1 MVIKQLKELQK
12 IVSELN
18 KYYPQKKFTLD
29 GRLVGDIGE
38 VIAEELYQIK
48 LYEKVIPDYD
58 AITELDN
65 KKVQIKTTL
74 NNSIW
79 YPRDKHPELLLVL
92 EITESG
98 ELIELYNRET
108 SPFIDYI
115 KTRKRN
121 ESYNYYTITK
131 GIISILN
138 NKVKTESRILKRI
151 PDDESK

>member
-1 MVIKQLKELQK
+1 M
-12 IVSELN
+12 
-18 KYYPQKKFTLD
+18 
-29 GRLVGDIGE
+29 
-38 VIAEELYQIK
+38 
-48 LYEKVIPDYD
+48 YEKVIPDYD

-98 ELIELYNRET
+98 ELIELYNGET